1 MNPHHDPDHHQIYP
15 AADDSHSSYP
25 SGKKLRQNLS
35 TTSELSCGQI
45 DWITHKGKNNALIQS
60 SSTGGDSLPAQPVST
75 SVVRGSHPGGL
86 EQPS

>member
-1 MNPHHDPDHHQIYP
+1 MTRITIKSTQLLMIVIHPIPLE
-15 AADDSHSSYP
+15 
-25 SGKKLRQNLS
+25 KKLRQNLS

-45 DWITHKGKNNALIQS
+45 DCITYKGKNNALIQS
-60 SSTGGDSLPAQPVST
+60 SSTDGDSLPAQPVST